1 MAMKNNSCS
10 DTDNLQ
16 NSVER
21 RTNME
26 NNNTKITLANGK
38 TMTLEEYVKPQ
49 QKEVRPLI
57 LGKVTS
63 VAPLAQ
69 GRYYITPCWA
79 NPHGDD
85 NICAFVS
92 KNPKLPKEEVKLGL
106 PVLFS
111 VGKDYSNPDRS
122 IALDVRA
129 YVEGET
135 LEFLVERPEDYP
147 TNVSKSRNAQLKDS
161 ADLRTK
167 VEHDYMEQEI
177 TLNPTEAAKIKLIHA
192 VGATKKQYDEIKID
206 EDTPEKN
213 EVAQKKKAE
222 NAYLAEQL
230 GPQCSIFKK

>member
-1 MAMKNNSCS
+1 
-10 DTDNLQ
+10 
-16 NSVER
+16 
-21 RTNME
+21 ME

-135 LEFLVERPEDYP
+135 LEFLVERPENYP

-161 ADLRTK
+161 ADHRAK
-167 VEHDYMEQEI
+167 IEHDYIEQEAMM
-177 TLNPTEAAKIKLIHA
+177 NPE
-192 VGATKKQYDEIKID
+192 VGSMLMSAFGLEDE
-206 EDTPEKN
+206 N
-213 EVAQKKKAE
+213 EVAPAKTDKKQ
-222 NAYLAEQL
+222 AEQDYL
-230 GPQCSIFKK
+230 KEQFGPNCSVFNK